1 MWYRIYLTVGIPSG
15 LTHTTYR
22 DVMPRVV
29 RLTLATNPAGLQ
41 LKLDGQPVITPYSFD
56 SVVGVV
62 RDLEATTPQT
72 SGGTTYGFV
81 SWSDGGSAH
90 HTISTPAANTTYTA
104 TYNASGGGN
113 PALRAGYG
121 FNEGSGTSA
130 GDASGNGATGAISG
144 AAWTASGRFGGA
156 LVVRWDRRPR
166 DGRLRAGAESHHRH
180 DRGLGPTRYAR
191 PLARRPRE
199 GNANSD
205 PAHNYA
211 IEITDGNLVTC
222 VIGERLVLE
231 CRDVHDAGRRPAVLS
246 SRLHLRWLA
255 AQALRQRRAE
265 PLGQPDR

>member
-1 MWYRIYLTVGIPSG
+1 MWYRVYLTVADSSG
-15 LTHTTYR
+15 LTHTTHR

-41 LKLDGQPVITPYSFD
+41 LNLDGQPVVTPYSFD
-56 SVVGVV
+56 SVVGIV

-90 HTISTPAANTTYTA
+90 HTISAPAANTTYTA

-121 FNEGSGTSA
+121 FNEGTGTSA

-156 LVVRWDRRPR
+156 LSFDGIDDRVTVGSAPALNVTTGTIEAWVRLDTL
-166 DGRLRAGAESHHRH
+166 GRWHGVSRKGT
-180 DRGLGPTRYAR
+180 PTAT
-191 PLARRPRE
+191 PLTTTR
-199 GNANSD
+199 
-205 PAHNYA
+205 
-211 IEITDGNLVTC
+211 
-222 VIGERLVLE
+222 
-231 CRDVHDAGRRPAVLS
+231 
-246 SRLHLRWLA
+246 SRSPTA
-255 AQALRQRRAE
+255 TS
-265 PLGQPDR
+265 